1 MLHEIMEKTVQ
12 FRRMSQLIG
21 GLLAVLAPLAQAG
34 PAARQSVG
42 ALATAS
48 DAIVAGSIEGSSAAG
63 DINVTVRTEL
73 VLKGPVREGDILS
86 LVWTP
91 PYTSPPPAAWS
102 ATGHGLI
109 FLDRT
114 PSGGW
119 TLNPVGQGDIA
130 WQDTY
135 FPTPAAGGAAPGGQ
149 GGANFGDIR
158 HNAEASL
165 PANPSVLDRVLL
177 ELAVAVEARA
187 PVPVDLVSEFR
198 QSHSSVLTAAFG
210 RYRSSQDPFLRG
222 MGIRGALAA
231 GDASGLQTVHQNYAA
246 LAAGKGW
253 VPIVQE
259 IKIYYSN
266 AAPAA
271 VQELGTIATDSNVGA
286 DLRVA
291 AASALARMHTR
302 QTLPFLGQLLGMDP
316 ISLRAAAVG
325 GLSSFA
331 NNVPVGLHEPASG
344 PWQYRTDDTI
354 SHSVFDNAAFASREA
369 YYLEFWKSWWQ
380 QNQGAL
386 MR

>member
-1 MLHEIMEKTVQ
+1 MLSEIMEKTVQ
-12 FRRMSQLIG
+12 SRRMSQLIG

-34 PAARQSVG
+34 PAARQSV
-42 ALATAS
+42 ATLTTVS
-48 DAIVAGSIEGSSAAG
+48 DAIVAAAIEGSSVAG
-63 DINVTVRTEL
+63 DINVTVRTER

-91 PYTSPPPAAWS
+91 PRTSPPPAAWS
-102 ATGHGLI
+102 TTGHGLI
-109 FLDRT
+109 FLNRT

-119 TLNPVGQGDIA
+119 MLNPVSQGDIA

-135 FPTPAAGGAAPGGQ
+135 LPTPAAGSTAPDGQ
-149 GGANFGDIR
+149 GGASVGDIR
-158 HNAEASL
+158 RNAEASL
-165 PANPSVLDRVLL
+165 PATPSVLDRVLL
-177 ELAVAVEARA
+177 ELAVAIEARV

-198 QSHSSVLTAAFG
+198 QRRSPVLTAAFE

-231 GDASGLQTVHQNYAA
+231 GDPSGLQTVHKNYTA
-246 LAAGKGW
+246 LADSKGW

-271 VQELGTIATDSNVGA
+271 VQGLGAIATDSNVGA
-286 DLRVA
+286 DLRA
-291 AASALARMHTR
+291 AAATALARMHTR
-302 QTLPFLGQLLGMDP
+302 QTLPFLAQLLAMDP

-331 NNVPVGLHEPASG
+331 NNVPIGLHEPASG
-344 PWQYRTDDTI
+344 PWQYRTEDTI
-354 SHSVFDNAAFASREA
+354 SHSVFDNAIFASREA

-386 MR
+386 TR